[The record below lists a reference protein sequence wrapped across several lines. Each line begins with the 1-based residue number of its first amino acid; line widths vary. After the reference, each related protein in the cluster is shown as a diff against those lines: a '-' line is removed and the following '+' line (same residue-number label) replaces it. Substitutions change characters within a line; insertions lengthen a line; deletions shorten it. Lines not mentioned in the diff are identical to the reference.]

1 MFYCFYGES
10 DLSYGV
16 ENLLNYTK
24 KAGKAII
31 YNNEKDC
38 FVDSNGKEIDIKD
51 MKIYPRAGVFQ
62 EEKLCA
68 AIEKHGG
75 KSLCT
80 KDNIDF
86 CTSWLKHYKPIRKMQ
101 IYNGSEL
108 LDNDILNKIK
118 KEYGNEI
125 FFKTVKKDYSEQFET
140 DYLLDKESLIS
151 RCIKE
156 HQNDE
161 FMISEPVK
169 ILKDDIGQ
177 KEYRIFVIENK
188 IVSISRFTDYVFH
201 KIDPEVYEKS
211 LNIVNGLKDFPSSFV
226 MDVFEYERNGK
237 KEFDVL
243 EFNPISAS
251 GSYLYNSL
259 VNFNNNNI
267 LHDNEYLIAEEKME
281 NLEEIKKRNQ
291 KKITGSASKLF
302 NAPKSFSY
310 DLKSI
315 YMIGTTCGFLYDGID
330 RITKEN
336 LSMHG
341 SVISFENLVVNEL
354 FLDSSISD
362 DEVSIEGPIKRLK

>member
-24 KAGKAII
+24 KVGKAII

-62 EEKLCA
+62 EEKLCT

>member
-10 DLSYGV
+10 DLSYGA

-24 KAGKAII
+24 KIGKAII

-38 FVDSNGKEIDIKD
+38 FVDFNGKEIDIKD

-68 AIEKHGG
+68 AIERHGG
-75 KSLCT
+75 KTLCT

-86 CTSWLKHYKPIRKMQ
+86 CTNWLKHYKPIRKMQ
-101 IYNGSEL
+101 IYNGREL
-108 LDNDILNKIK
+108 LDDDILNKIK

-281 NLEEIKKRNQ
+281 NLEEIKKINK

-302 NAPKSFSY
+302 NVPKSFSY

-315 YMIGTTCGFLYDGID
+315 YMIGTTSGFLYDGID